1 MTETLYVS
9 IVKVI
14 EYYLGPAAPRFV
26 DRQILAHL
34 NKAPHEVEPG
44 DLEQLTEWV
53 RVSLALL
60 TDDRETVDECAR
72 KLIQL
77 V

>member
-1 MTETLYVS
+1 MTETLYDN
-9 IVKVI
+9 IVKVLT
-14 EYYLGPAAPRFV
+14 YYLGPAASRFV
-26 DRQILAHL
+26 DRQITFHL
-34 NKAPHEVEPG
+34 QKSPQDVTAE
-44 DLEQLTEWV
+44 DLQRLTEWM

>member
-1 MTETLYVS
+1 MTETLYDS
-9 IVKVI
+9 IVKVVSF
-14 EYYLGPAAPRFV
+14 YLGPAAPRFV
-26 DRQILAHL
+26 DRQITFHL
-34 NKAPHEVEPG
+34 QKSPEEVTVE
-44 DLEQLTEWV
+44 DLQRLTEWM

-60 TDDRETVDECAR
+60 TDDRAVVDECAR